1 MINEFFKKVIS
12 LCRSKLWLKGMF
24 HGLYATV
31 ELEKLVK
38 DIKAPETIIDIG
50 SNKGQ
55 FILLMEQIFPNKIVY
70 SFEPII
76 EMINKQKKFYK
87 YKKNITF
94 HNLALGSSICSKE
107 FLITSR
113 MDSSS
118 FLKVVSNTNKSKN
131 YNVIEKR
138 DIKVSTLDE
147 IFLNEKIPHPILI
160 KMDVQGY
167 ELEVLKG
174 AKNLLNKTDYLLL
187 EVSENEMYQN
197 QPTEKIIIEYLKDL
211 NFEIFKA
218 NNWLSIKNT
227 NFKQRDI
234 LFYKNNE

>member
-1 MINEFFKKVIS
+1 M
-12 LCRSKLWLKGMF
+12 LWLKGMF
-24 HGLYATV
+24 HGIYATV

-107 FLITSR
+107 FLITNR

-147 IFLNEKIPHPILI
+147 IFLNEKIPYPILI

>member
-1 MINEFFKKVIS
+1 MNFLKKILN
-12 LCRSKLWLKGMF
+12 LCRSKIWFKGMLN
-24 HGLYATV
+24 GIYATV

-38 DIKAPETIIDIG
+38 DIEVPETIIDIG

-76 EMINKQKKFYK
+76 EMINKQKKFFK

-131 YNVIEKR
+131 YSVIEKR

-147 IFLNEKIPHPILI
+147 IFLNEKISHPILI

-174 AKNLLNKTDYLLL
+174 ANDLLKKTDYLLL

-197 QPTEKIIIEYLKDL
+197 QPTEKIIIEYLKEL

>member
-1 MINEFFKKVIS
+1 MKLLQKIFK
-12 LCRSKLWLKGMF
+12 LCTSKIWFKGMLN
-24 HGLYATV
+24 GIPATI

-38 DIKAPETIIDIG
+38 DIKIPETIVDIG

-55 FILLMEQIFPNKIVY
+55 FILLIEKIFPNKIVY

-76 EMINKQKKFYK
+76 EMINKQKKFFK

-131 YNVIEKR
+131 YSVIEKR

-147 IFLNEKIPHPILI
+147 IFLNEKFSHPILI

-174 AKNLLNKTDYLLL
+174 ANDLLKKTDYLLL

-197 QPTEKIIIEYLKDL
+197 QPTEKIIVEYLKNF
-211 NFEIFKA
+211 NFEIYRSNK
-218 NNWLSIKNT
+218 WLKIQNT
-227 NFKQRDI
+227 NFNQRDI
-234 LFYKNNE
+234 IFQKKK

>member
-1 MINEFFKKVIS
+1 MKLLQKIFK
-12 LCRSKLWLKGMF
+12 LCTSKIWFKGMLN
-24 HGLYATV
+24 GIPATI

-38 DIKAPETIIDIG
+38 DIKVPETIVDIG

-55 FILLMEQIFPNKIVY
+55 FILLIEKIFPNKIVY

-76 EMINKQKKFYK
+76 EMINKQKKFFK

-131 YNVIEKR
+131 YSVIEKR

-147 IFLNEKIPHPILI
+147 IFLNEKISHPILI

-174 AKNLLNKTDYLLL
+174 ANDLLKKTDYLLL

-197 QPTEKIIIEYLKDL
+197 QPTEKIIIEYLKEL

>member
-1 MINEFFKKVIS
+1 MNFLKKTLN
-12 LCRSKLWLKGMF
+12 LCRSKIWFKGMLN
-24 HGLYATV
+24 GIYATV

-38 DIKAPETIIDIG
+38 DIEVPETIIDIG

-76 EMINKQKKFYK
+76 EMINKQKKFFK

-118 FLKVVSNTNKSKN
+118 FLKVASNTNKSKN
-131 YNVIEKR
+131 YSVIEKR

-147 IFLNEKIPHPILI
+147 ILLNEIFLYPLLI

-174 AKNLLNKTDYLLL
+174 AKNLLKKTDYLLL

>member
-1 MINEFFKKVIS
+1 MNFLKKTLN
-12 LCRSKLWLKGMF
+12 LCRSKIWFKGM
-24 HGLYATV
+24 LNRIYATV

-76 EMINKQKKFYK
+76 EMINKQKKFFK

-131 YNVIEKR
+131 YSVIEKR

-147 IFLNEKIPHPILI
+147 IFLNEKFSHPILI

-174 AKNLLNKTDYLLL
+174 ANDLLKKTDYLLL

-197 QPTEKIIIEYLKDL
+197 QPTEKIIVEYLKNF
-211 NFEIFKA
+211 NFEIYRSNK
-218 NNWLSIKNT
+218 WLKIQNT
-227 NFKQRDI
+227 NFNQRDI
-234 LFYKNNE
+234 IFQKKK

>member
-1 MINEFFKKVIS
+1 MNFLKKTLN
-12 LCRSKLWLKGMF
+12 LCRSKIWFKGMLN
-24 HGLYATV
+24 GIYATV

-38 DIKAPETIIDIG
+38 DIEVPETIIDIG

-55 FILLMEQIFPNKIVY
+55 FILLMEKIFPNKIVY

-76 EMINKQKKFYK
+76 EMLKKQKKFYK

-131 YNVIEKR
+131 YSVIEKR

-147 IFLNEKIPHPILI
+147 IFLNEKISHPILI

-174 AKNLLNKTDYLLL
+174 ANDLLKKIDYLLL

-197 QPTEKIIIEYLKDL
+197 QPTEKIIVEYLKNF
-211 NFEIFKA
+211 NFEIYRS
-218 NNWLSIKNT
+218 NDWLKIQNT
-227 NFKQRDI
+227 NFNQRDI
-234 LFYKNNE
+234 IFQKKK

>member
-1 MINEFFKKVIS
+1 MKLLKKIFK
-12 LCRSKLWLKGMF
+12 LCTSKIWFKGMLN
-24 HGLYATV
+24 GIPATI

-38 DIKAPETIIDIG
+38 DIKVPETIVDIG

-55 FILLMEQIFPNKIVY
+55 FILLMEKIFPNKIVY

-76 EMINKQKKFYK
+76 EMINKQKKFFE

-94 HNLALGSSICSKE
+94 HNLALGSSICFKE

-131 YNVIEKR
+131 YSVIEKR

-147 IFLNEKIPHPILI
+147 IFLNEKISHPILI

-174 AKNLLNKTDYLLL
+174 ANDLLKKIDYLLL
-187 EVSENEMYQN
+187 EVSDNEMYQN
-197 QPTEKIIIEYLKDL
+197 QPTEKIIVEYLKNF
-211 NFEIFKA
+211 NFEIYRS
-218 NNWLSIKNT
+218 NDWLKIQNT
-227 NFKQRDI
+227 NFNQRDI
-234 LFYKNNE
+234 IFRKKK

>member
-1 MINEFFKKVIS
+1 MNFLKKTLN
-12 LCRSKLWLKGMF
+12 LCRSKIWFKGM
-24 HGLYATV
+24 LNRIYATV

-55 FILLMEQIFPNKIVY
+55 FILLIEKIFPNKIVY

-76 EMINKQKKFYK
+76 EMINKQKKFFK

-131 YNVIEKR
+131 YSVIEKR

-147 IFLNEKIPHPILI
+147 ILLNEIFLYPLLI

-174 AKNLLNKTDYLLL
+174 AKNLLKKTDYLLL

>member
-1 MINEFFKKVIS
+1 MNFLKKILN
-12 LCRSKLWLKGMF
+12 LCRSKIWFKGMIN
-24 HGLYATV
+24 GIYATV

-55 FILLMEQIFPNKIVY
+55 FILLIEKLFPNKVVY
-70 SFEPII
+70 SFEPIN
-76 EMINKQKKFYK
+76 EMINKQKKFFK

-118 FLKVVSNTNKSKN
+118 FLKVASNTNKSKN
-131 YNVIEKR
+131 YSVIEKR

-147 IFLNEKIPHPILI
+147 IFLNEKISHPILI

-174 AKNLLNKTDYLLL
+174 ANDLLKKTDYLLL

-197 QPTEKIIIEYLKDL
+197 QPTEKIIIEYLKEL

>member
-1 MINEFFKKVIS
+1 MNFLKKTLN
-12 LCRSKLWLKGMF
+12 LCRSKIWFKGMLN
-24 HGLYATV
+24 GIYATV

-38 DIKAPETIIDIG
+38 DIEVPETIIDIG

-55 FILLMEQIFPNKIVY
+55 FILLIEKIFPNKIVY

-76 EMINKQKKFYK
+76 EMLKKQKKFYK

-131 YNVIEKR
+131 YSVIEKR

-147 IFLNEKIPHPILI
+147 IFLNEKISHPILI

-174 AKNLLNKTDYLLL
+174 ANDLLKKTDYLLL
-187 EVSENEMYQN
+187 EVSESEMYQN
-197 QPTEKIIIEYLKDL
+197 QPTEKIIIEYLKNF
-211 NFEIFKA
+211 NFEIYRS
-218 NNWLSIKNT
+218 NDWLKIQNT
-227 NFKQRDI
+227 NFNQRDI
-234 LFYKNNE
+234 IFHKKK

>member
-1 MINEFFKKVIS
+1 MNFLKKTLN
-12 LCRSKLWLKGMF
+12 LCRSKIWFKGMLN
-24 HGLYATV
+24 GIYATV

-38 DIKAPETIIDIG
+38 DIEVPETIIDIG

-131 YNVIEKR
+131 YSVIEKR

-147 IFLNEKIPHPILI
+147 IFLNEKISHPILI

-174 AKNLLNKTDYLLL
+174 ANDLLKKIDYLLL
-187 EVSENEMYQN
+187 EVSKNEMYQN
-197 QPTEKIIIEYLKDL
+197 QPTEKIIVEYLKIF
-211 NFEIFKA
+211 NFEIYRS
-218 NNWLSIKNT
+218 NDWLKIQNT
-227 NFKQRDI
+227 NFNQRDI
-234 LFYKNNE
+234 IFQKKK

>member
-1 MINEFFKKVIS
+1 MNFLKKILN
-12 LCRSKLWLKGMF
+12 LCRSKIWFKGMIN
-24 HGLYATV
+24 GIYATV

-76 EMINKQKKFYK
+76 EMINKQKKFFK

-131 YNVIEKR
+131 YSVIEKR

-147 IFLNEKIPHPILI
+147 IFLNEKISHPILI

-174 AKNLLNKTDYLLL
+174 ANDLLKKTDYLLL

-197 QPTEKIIIEYLKDL
+197 QPTEKIIIEYLKEL

>member
-1 MINEFFKKVIS
+1 MKLLQKIFK
-12 LCRSKLWLKGMF
+12 LCTSKIWFKGMLN
-24 HGLYATV
+24 GIPATI

-38 DIKAPETIIDIG
+38 DIKIPETIVDIG

-55 FILLMEQIFPNKIVY
+55 FILLIEKIFPNKIVY

-76 EMINKQKKFYK
+76 EMINKQKKFFK

-118 FLKVVSNTNKSKN
+118 FLKVASNTNKSKN
-131 YNVIEKR
+131 YSVIEKR

-147 IFLNEKIPHPILI
+147 ILLNEIFLYPLLI

-174 AKNLLNKTDYLLL
+174 AKNLLKKTDYLLL

>member
-1 MINEFFKKVIS
+1 MNFLKKTLN
-12 LCRSKLWLKGMF
+12 LCRSKIWFKGM
-24 HGLYATV
+24 LNRIYATV

-76 EMINKQKKFYK
+76 EMINKQKKFFK

-118 FLKVVSNTNKSKN
+118 FLKVASNTNKSKN
-131 YNVIEKR
+131 YSVIEKR

-147 IFLNEKIPHPILI
+147 ILLNEIFLYPLLI

-174 AKNLLNKTDYLLL
+174 AKNLLKKTDYLLL

>member
-1 MINEFFKKVIS
+1 MNFLKKTLN
-12 LCRSKLWLKGMF
+12 LCRSKIWFKGM
-24 HGLYATV
+24 LNRIYATV

-76 EMINKQKKFYK
+76 EMINKQKKFFK

-131 YNVIEKR
+131 YSVIEKR

-147 IFLNEKIPHPILI
+147 IFLNEKISHPILI

-174 AKNLLNKTDYLLL
+174 ANDLLKKTDYLLL

-197 QPTEKIIIEYLKDL
+197 QPTEKIIVEYRKNF
-211 NFEIFKA
+211 NFEIYRS
-218 NNWLSIKNT
+218 NDWLKIQNT
-227 NFKQRDI
+227 NFNQRDI
-234 LFYKNNE
+234 IFQKKK

>member
-1 MINEFFKKVIS
+1 M
-12 LCRSKLWLKGMF
+12 
-24 HGLYATV
+24 
-31 ELEKLVK
+31 
-38 DIKAPETIIDIG
+38 
-50 SNKGQ
+50 
-55 FILLMEQIFPNKIVY
+55 
-70 SFEPII
+70 
-76 EMINKQKKFYK
+76 
-87 YKKNITF
+87 
-94 HNLALGSSICSKE
+94 ALGSSICSKE

-118 FLKVVSNTNKSKN
+118 FLKVASNTNKSKN
-131 YNVIEKR
+131 YSVIEKR

-147 IFLNEKIPHPILI
+147 ILLNEIFLYPLLI

-174 AKNLLNKTDYLLL
+174 AKNLLKKTDYLLL

-197 QPTEKIIIEYLKDL
+197 QPTEKIIIEYLKNL

>member
-1 MINEFFKKVIS
+1 MNFLKKTLN
-12 LCRSKLWLKGMF
+12 LCRSKIWFKGM
-24 HGLYATV
+24 LNRIYATV

-118 FLKVVSNTNKSKN
+118 FLKVASNTNKSKN
-131 YNVIEKR
+131 YSVIEKR

-147 IFLNEKIPHPILI
+147 ILLNEIFLYPLLI

-174 AKNLLNKTDYLLL
+174 AKNLLKKTDYLLL

>member
-1 MINEFFKKVIS
+1 MKLLQKIFK
-12 LCRSKLWLKGMF
+12 LCTSKIWFKGMLN
-24 HGLYATV
+24 GIPATI

-38 DIKAPETIIDIG
+38 DIKVPETIVDIG

-55 FILLMEQIFPNKIVY
+55 FILLIEKIFPNKIVY

-76 EMINKQKKFYK
+76 EMINKQKKFFK

-131 YNVIEKR
+131 YSVIEKR

-147 IFLNEKIPHPILI
+147 IFLNEKISHPILI

-174 AKNLLNKTDYLLL
+174 AKNLLKKTDYLLL

-197 QPTEKIIIEYLKDL
+197 QPTEKIIIEYLKEL

>member
-1 MINEFFKKVIS
+1 M
-12 LCRSKLWLKGMF
+12 LWLKGMF
-24 HGLYATV
+24 HGIYATV

-107 FLITSR
+107 FLITNR

>member
-1 MINEFFKKVIS
+1 MNFLKKTLN
-12 LCRSKLWLKGMF
+12 LCRSKIWFKGM
-24 HGLYATV
+24 LNRIYATV

-76 EMINKQKKFYK
+76 EMINKQKKFFK

-131 YNVIEKR
+131 YSVIEKR

-147 IFLNEKIPHPILI
+147 IFLNEKISHPILI

-174 AKNLLNKTDYLLL
+174 ANDLLKKTDYLLL

>member
-1 MINEFFKKVIS
+1 MNFLKKTLN
-12 LCRSKLWLKGMF
+12 LCRSKIWFKGMLN
-24 HGLYATV
+24 GIYATV

-38 DIKAPETIIDIG
+38 DIEVPETIIDIG

-55 FILLMEQIFPNKIVY
+55 FILLIEKIFPNKIVY

-76 EMINKQKKFYK
+76 EMLKKQKKFYK

-131 YNVIEKR
+131 YSVIEKR

-147 IFLNEKIPHPILI
+147 IFLNEKISHPILI

-174 AKNLLNKTDYLLL
+174 ANDLLKKIDYLLL

-197 QPTEKIIIEYLKDL
+197 QPTEKTIVEYLKNF
-211 NFEIFKA
+211 NFEIYRS
-218 NNWLSIKNT
+218 NDWLKIQNT
-227 NFKQRDI
+227 NFNQRDI
-234 LFYKNNE
+234 IFHKKK

>member
-1 MINEFFKKVIS
+1 MRFIKKVIS
-12 LCRSKLWLKGMF
+12 LCRSMLWFKGMF

-31 ELEKLVK
+31 ELERLVK

-131 YNVIEKR
+131 YSVIEKR
-138 DIKVSTLDE
+138 DIKVSTLDK
-147 IFLNEKIPHPILI
+147 IFLNEKISHPILI

-174 AKNLLNKTDYLLL
+174 ANDLLKKTDYLLL

-197 QPTEKIIIEYLKDL
+197 QPTEKIIVEYLKNF
-211 NFEIFKA
+211 NFEIYRS
-218 NNWLSIKNT
+218 NDWLKIQNT
-227 NFKQRDI
+227 NFNQRDI
-234 LFYKNNE
+234 IFQKKK

>member
-1 MINEFFKKVIS
+1 MNFLKKTLN
-12 LCRSKLWLKGMF
+12 LCRSKIWFKGM
-24 HGLYATV
+24 LNRIYATV

-50 SNKGQ
+50 SDKGQ

-76 EMINKQKKFYK
+76 EMINKQKKFFK

-118 FLKVVSNTNKSKN
+118 FLKVASNTNKSKN
-131 YNVIEKR
+131 YSVIEKR

-147 IFLNEKIPHPILI
+147 ILLNEIFLYPLLI

-174 AKNLLNKTDYLLL
+174 AKNLLKKTDYLLL

>member
-1 MINEFFKKVIS
+1 MNFLKKILN
-12 LCRSKLWLKGMF
+12 LCRSKIWFKGMIN
-24 HGLYATV
+24 GIYATV

-76 EMINKQKKFYK
+76 EMINKQKKFFK

-118 FLKVVSNTNKSKN
+118 FLKVASNTNKSKN
-131 YNVIEKR
+131 YSVIEKR

-147 IFLNEKIPHPILI
+147 ILLNEIFLYPLLI

-174 AKNLLNKTDYLLL
+174 AKNLLKKTDYLLL

>member
-1 MINEFFKKVIS
+1 MLNGIP
-12 LCRSKLWLKGMF
+12 
-24 HGLYATV
+24 ATI

-38 DIKAPETIIDIG
+38 DIKVPETIVDIG

-55 FILLMEQIFPNKIVY
+55 FILLMEKIFPNKIVY

-76 EMINKQKKFYK
+76 EMLKKQKKFYK

-131 YNVIEKR
+131 YSVIEKR

-147 IFLNEKIPHPILI
+147 IFLNEKISHPILI

-174 AKNLLNKTDYLLL
+174 ANDLLKKTDYLLL

-197 QPTEKIIIEYLKDL
+197 QPTEKTIVEYLKNF
-211 NFEIFKA
+211 NFEIYRS
-218 NNWLSIKNT
+218 NDWLKIQNT
-227 NFKQRDI
+227 NFNQRDI
-234 LFYKNNE
+234 IFQKKK

>member
-1 MINEFFKKVIS
+1 MNFLKKTLN
-12 LCRSKLWLKGMF
+12 LCRSKIWLKGM
-24 HGLYATV
+24 LNRIYATV

-76 EMINKQKKFYK
+76 EMINKQKKFFK

-118 FLKVVSNTNKSKN
+118 FLKVASNTNKSKN
-131 YNVIEKR
+131 YSVIEKR

-147 IFLNEKIPHPILI
+147 ILLNEIFLYPLLI

-174 AKNLLNKTDYLLL
+174 AKNLLKKTDYLLL

>member
-1 MINEFFKKVIS
+1 MNFLKKTLN
-12 LCRSKLWLKGMF
+12 LCRSKIWFKGMLN
-24 HGLYATV
+24 GIYATV

-38 DIKAPETIIDIG
+38 DIEVPETIIDIG

-55 FILLMEQIFPNKIVY
+55 FILLIEKIFPNKIVY

-131 YNVIEKR
+131 YSVIEKR

-147 IFLNEKIPHPILI
+147 IFLNEKISHPILI

-174 AKNLLNKTDYLLL
+174 ANDLLKKIDYLLL

-197 QPTEKIIIEYLKDL
+197 QPTEKTIVEYLKNF
-211 NFEIFKA
+211 NFEIYRS
-218 NNWLSIKNT
+218 NDWLKIQNT
-227 NFKQRDI
+227 NFNQRDI
-234 LFYKNNE
+234 IFHKKK

>member
-1 MINEFFKKVIS
+1 MNFLKKTLN
-12 LCRSKLWLKGMF
+12 LCRSKIWFKGMLN
-24 HGLYATV
+24 GIYATV

-38 DIKAPETIIDIG
+38 DIEVPETIIDIG

-131 YNVIEKR
+131 YSVIEKR

-147 IFLNEKIPHPILI
+147 IFLNEKISHPILI

-174 AKNLLNKTDYLLL
+174 ANDLLKKIDYLLL
-187 EVSENEMYQN
+187 EVSKNEMYQN
-197 QPTEKIIIEYLKDL
+197 QPTEKIIVEYLKNF
-211 NFEIFKA
+211 NFEIYRS
-218 NNWLSIKNT
+218 NDWLKIQNT
-227 NFKQRDI
+227 NFNQRDI
-234 LFYKNNE
+234 IFQKKK